1 MANIFWV
8 GATLPKT
15 EKNRGWKIPDC
26 DVQMIC
32 QIIIT
37 FDTTPCQIWSQIVH
51 VRTPSFNSLV
61 MELASQYLS
70 KANTG
75 KIPQPERSYALNY
88 IGEITNGQINLTA
101 YSLNFDV
108 STRNLVSWDCQ
119 ILRYYI
125 TWMLT
130 KMQSK

>member
-26 DVQMIC
+26 EVQMIR

-51 VRTPSFNSLV
+51 GRTPSFNSLV
-61 MELASQYLS
+61 MELQEIQEKYHSLREVMLS
-70 KANTG
+70 ITS
-75 KIPQPERSYALNY
+75 ER
-88 IGEITNGQINLTA
+88 
-101 YSLNFDV
+101 
-108 STRNLVSWDCQ
+108 
-119 ILRYYI
+119 
-125 TWMLT
+125 
-130 KMQSK
+130 